1 MKVAQVFIITLVIL
15 SLTGCGFTNM
25 LRIRNANDNIVPVW
39 KGNETQVDLITHYI
53 GVKPYVEVSI
63 NGIDGFKFLLDTGA
77 TFSILTDSDKVKM
90 LNLENGYSLPI
101 RGWGDE
107 GASTAYQS
115 KAKTVSLNGVNSSVE
130 FSDVTFAYIPLSGSK
145 YFLDQ
150 EELIYDGV
158 LGHDFLH
165 HFSWTFDK
173 QQNKISISTVPYEVL
188 DKASYKGNSK
198 ITTMPFDTFLSKI
211 SIESE
216 INFRQGQTI
225 KQALIID
232 TGSRHYVKVDAGY
245 IHNENI
251 TLPSP
256 EITAADF
263 GLSGQTIHPRVTVPK
278 VCLGGIELNNVKTN
292 IIGDIDGDGDDWW
305 IVGSGLLSQYKTVID
320 YHSSKIHII
329 PYEDSTYKSS
339 YNLLGLELRK
349 LQNGHFIVRY
359 VFPQMASKAFDIK
372 KGDVISK
379 IDGQPAVEISLGKWL
394 SISDQ
399 AGSHLICRIRE
410 QEKCFT
416 IVSKEIAGYSDN

>member
-1 MKVAQVFIITLVIL
+1 MKKTQFLIVTLTLL

-39 KGNETQVDLITHYI
+39 KGNQTQADLVTHYI

-77 TFSILTDSDKVKM
+77 TFSILTDSNKVKR
-90 LNLENGYSLPI
+90 LNLEMGYSLPI

-115 KAKTVSLNGVNSSVE
+115 KANTVSLNGVGASVD

-145 YFLDQ
+145 YFLDK

-173 QQNKISISTVPYEVL
+173 QQNKISISTIP
-188 DKASYKGNSK
+188 YKGYYEDNSQV
-198 ITTMPFDTFLSKI
+198 TTIPFDTFLSKI

-216 INFRQGQTI
+216 IDFGQGQI
-225 KQALIID
+225 SKQDLVID

-251 TLPSP
+251 ALPSP
-256 EITAADF
+256 QITAADF

-278 VCLGGIELNNVKTN
+278 VRLSDLVFNHVKTN
-292 IIGDIDGDGDDWW
+292 VIGDIDGDGDDWW
-305 IVGSGLLSQYKTVID
+305 IVGSGLLSQFKTVID

-329 PYEDSTYKSS
+329 PYEGSTYKSS

-349 LQNGHFIVRY
+349 LHNGHFIVRY
-359 VFPQMASKAFDIK
+359 VFPQMVSQAFDIK
-372 KGDVISK
+372 KGDIISK
-379 IDGQPAVEISLGKWL
+379 IDGQLAKEISLGKWL

-399 AGSHLICRIRE
+399 PGSYSICRVRE

-416 IVSKEIAGYSDN
+416 MVSKEVAGYSVF

>member
-1 MKVAQVFIITLVIL
+1 MKYTQIFIVTLTLL
-15 SLTGCGFTNM
+15 SLTGCSFANM
-25 LRIRNANDNIVPVW
+25 IRIRNANDNIAPKW
-39 KGNETQVDLITHYI
+39 KDNQTQADLISHYI
-53 GVKPYVEVSI
+53 GVKPYVEASI

-77 TFSILTDSDKVKM
+77 TFSILTDSNKVKM
-90 LNLENGYSLPI
+90 LNLEKGYSLPI
-101 RGWGDE
+101 YGWGDE
-107 GASTAYQS
+107 EPSTAYQT
-115 KAKTVSLNGVNSSVE
+115 KAKKVSLNGVD
-130 FSDVTFAYIPLSGSK
+130 FIDVTFAYIPLSGSK

-173 QQNKISISTVPYEVL
+173 QQNKISISTAPYEETG
-188 DKASYKGNSK
+188 KE
-198 ITTMPFDTFLSKI
+198 TTLSFDTFLSKLRV
-211 SIESE
+211 ESE
-216 INFRQGQTI
+216 IDFGQGQII
-225 KQALIID
+225 KQELIID
-232 TGSRHYVKVDAGY
+232 TGSRYYIKVNAAY

-251 TLPSP
+251 ELPSP
-256 EITAADF
+256 QITAADF

-278 VCLGGIELNNVKTN
+278 VRLSDLEFTNVKTN
-292 IIGDIDGDGDDWW
+292 VIGNIDEDEDEWW
-305 IVGSGLLSQYKTVID
+305 IVGSALLSQFKTVID

-359 VFPQMASKAFDIK
+359 VFPQMASQAFDIK
-372 KGDVISK
+372 KSDIISE
-379 IDGQPAVEISLGKWL
+379 IDGQPAKEINLEKWL

-399 AGSHLICRIRE
+399 AGSHLICRVRE

-416 IVSKEIAGYSDN
+416 IVSKEIVGYSVN